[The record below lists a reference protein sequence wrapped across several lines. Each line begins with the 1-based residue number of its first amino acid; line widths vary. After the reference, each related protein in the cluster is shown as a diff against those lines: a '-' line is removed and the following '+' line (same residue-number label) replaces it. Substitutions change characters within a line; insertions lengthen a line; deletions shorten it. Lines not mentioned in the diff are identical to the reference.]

1 MEVLVSNEV
10 RNLFQGNRNVPSVEA
25 VSLNK
30 SGKWQKTDPE
40 GQLIILFEGKINL
53 SVKLKRERIL
63 PVGQLFFLPP
73 GDYCEITALEKC
85 RFTVYKLK
93 GKLRESELLNLNEI
107 YYKRYD
113 FKEDFNPLPI
123 KQEIWDYLQDF
134 LTHIHNG
141 IEKEAYYE
149 IKTRELFFL
158 IDNYYSKKEI
168 AGLFCPL
175 LSRDSSFTSYI
186 LANYEDV
193 KTVKEFAETA
203 NMSLSTFEKTFRR
216 TFGMPAY
223 KWMKQKKLKRLF
235 YEVTCTSKPLKQ
247 IMEEC
252 GFSSQSQ
259 LNDFCNKNFGIPPGK
274 LRKQSK
280 C

>member
-1 MEVLVSNEV
+1 MDTSLKNDIVSLLQGIKNIPFVEV
-10 RNLFQGNRNVPSVEA
+10 

-30 SGKWQKTDPE
+30 AGKWQKTEPE
-40 GQLIILFEGKINL
+40 GQLIILFEGQINL
-53 SVKLKRERIL
+53 SVNLKRERLL

-73 GDYCEITALEKC
+73 GDYCEVTAVEKC
-85 RFTVYKLK
+85 RFIVYKLK
-93 GKLRESELLNLNEI
+93 GKMRESELLNLEEM

-113 FKEDFNPLPI
+113 FKEDFNPI
-123 KQEIWDYLQDF
+123 SMKQEIWDYLQDF
-134 LTHIHNG
+134 LIHIHNG
-141 IEKEAYYE
+141 IEKEEYYE

-158 IDNYYSKKEI
+158 IDNYYTKKEV

-175 LSRDSSFTSYI
+175 LSRDSNFTSYV

-193 KTVKEFAETA
+193 KTVKEFAENA
-203 NMSLSTFEKTFRR
+203 NMSLSTFEKTFRK

-223 KWMKQKKLKRLF
+223 KWMKQKRLKRLF
-235 YEVTCTSKPLKQ
+235 YEITCTSKPLKQ

-252 GFSSQSQ
+252 GFPSQSQ
-259 LNDFCNKNFGIPPGK
+259 LNDFCNKNFGLPPGK
-274 LRKQSK
+274 MRKQSK